1 MVFNSTRE
9 TKSYR
14 PGLEIPTRSWT
25 GNLPAI
31 TSTGSVRRVQPPPTF
46 GTGTARWNRIHC
58 AKLTSTHNAW
68 KPSRTS
74 IALVSFPNLFP
85 LALPTAHIQLGF
97 SQVTSFPTLGV
108 DPYRNYVSEVPN
120 GLRRRSTT
128 LHTSRDLVENL
139 HRRKKIYQLTT
150 KSFHLTRP
158 WKTHYRKISDR
169 PLFMGTER
177 LIPLYQEE
185 KLTDSTVGLNKSF
198 FHYDPE
204 WTRRGT

>member
-31 TSTGSVRRVQPPPTF
+31 TSTGSVRRVQSLPTF

-58 AKLTSTHNAW
+58 AKLTSTHNAG

-97 SQVTSFPTLGV
+97 SQVTSFPILGV

-158 WKTHYRKISDR
+158 WKTLPENKRPTPFYGYWTTNSSLSRRKTDR
-169 PLFMGTER
+169 
-177 LIPLYQEE
+177 
-185 KLTDSTVGLNKSF
+185 LNCRPEQKF
-198 FHYDPE
+198 FSL
-204 WTRRGT
+204 WSRVS